1 MPSEV
6 KFSFNREGKY
16 SRHYALTRIAMF
28 DGYNMVVNDHLC
40 PECKYD
46 QLKSYLS
53 EVTEKPQAWT
63 VLIDEEE
70 DESK

>member
-1 MPSEV
+1 MC
-6 KFSFNREGKY
+6 
-16 SRHYALTRIAMF
+16 
-28 DGYNMVVNDHLC
+28 DGYNVVVNDHLC
-40 PECKYD
+40 PESKYD

>member
-1 MPSEV
+1 MPKRHRAMPGEI

-16 SRHYALTRIAMF
+16 SRHYALTRIAMC

-53 EVTEKPQAWT
+53 EVTEKPQA
-63 VLIDEEE
+63 
-70 DESK
+70 